1 MARIASL
8 LRVRVVPRMRLRVPA
23 PVLMAA
29 WCGVL
34 FFYGLAAGPLY
45 RTESLRA
52 IIGAES
58 LRGRWLYPVLYG
70 EPFLTKP
77 PGHYAAIAVC
87 SLPFGAVTDWSARL
101 PSAFAATAVV
111 FLMWGLLRSVLDERR
126 AFLAAMLIP
135 TSMLWL
141 DKAPSAEIDMTLT
154 AWVVAALVLFHKAME
169 SPRASLWVASLLCVA
184 AGTLTKW
191 TAPAFF
197 YLTVIPFLAWRR
209 QLHLL
214 FGWRHLLAAGVAAC
228 AIMGW
233 AAAVASDVG
242 WNKLIDTVAGEASYR
257 FHAPAKAKANA
268 WLGMAT
274 FPLLVLAAH
283 LPLALFALG
292 TLRPSFL
299 RQLNDRERSL
309 AQLLHCWMWPNLLFW
324 ALVPNHNVRYVLP
337 LSPALTALGAIG
349 LFSGAL
355 PFGSRLIRWV
365 VALLLIWLISKIVF
379 VEVVMPRRTEHHDA
393 RQTASQLREL
403 VPVGVPL
410 YIDKLKD
417 EGVMFYF
424 GREVRKLHAPHELP
438 HGAYAVFIRQ
448 EWDDRGR
455 YGDVQL
461 VRWMYDQQ
469 GDPLIL
475 VHCQ

>member
-1 MARIASL
+1 MARIASNL
-8 LRVRVVPRMRLRVPA
+8 
-23 PVLMAA
+23 VLAA

-34 FFYGLAAGPLY
+34 FFYGIAAGPVY

-58 LRGRWLYPVLYG
+58 LRGHWLYPVLYG

-87 SLPFGAVTDWSARL
+87 SLPFGEVTDWSARL
-101 PSAFAATAVV
+101 PSAIAAAAVV
-111 FLMWGLLRSVLDERR
+111 FLMWGMLRSAFDERR

-135 TSMLWL
+135 TSVLWL
-141 DKAPSAEIDMTLT
+141 DKAPSAEIDITLT
-154 AWVVAALVLFHKAME
+154 AWVVASLVLFHKAIA
-169 SPRASLWVASLLCVA
+169 SPRVGLWIASLLCVA

-209 QLHLL
+209 QLQLL
-214 FGWRHLLAAGVAAC
+214 FGWRHLLAAAVAAS
-228 AIMGW
+228 AILGW

-242 WNKLIDTVAGEASYR
+242 WNKLIDTIAGEASYR
-257 FHAPAKAKANA
+257 FHAPAKAKGTG
-268 WLGMAT
+268 WLEMAT

-283 LPLALFALG
+283 LPLALFALR
-292 TLRPSFL
+292 TLRPCFL
-299 RQLNDRERSL
+299 RQLDDRERSL
-309 AQLLHCWMWPNLLFW
+309 LQLLHCWVWPNLLFW
-324 ALVPNHNVRYVLP
+324 SLVPNHNVRYVLP
-337 LSPALTALGAIG
+337 LSPALMALGALG
-349 LFSGAL
+349 LFGGAL

-365 VALLLIWLISKIVF
+365 GGFLLIWLIAKIVF
-379 VEVVMPRRTEHHDA
+379 VEMVIPRRTEHHDA
-393 RQTASQLREL
+393 RQTASQLRKL
-403 VPVGVPL
+403 VPDGVPL
-410 YIDKLKD
+410 YIHKLKD

-424 GREVRKLHAPHELP
+424 GRAVRKLHEPHELP
-438 HGAYAVFIRQ
+438 PGAYAVFIRQ

-475 VHCQ
+475 AHCQ